1 MYVLSFQP
9 DPVKRTYKKYKP
21 HYQTNLKLAI
31 PVVISQLGHTLV
43 HTSDSIIVGHFA
55 GTIPLAAVSLVN
67 SIFTVVLVIGMGIS
81 YGLTPLIA
89 QESGKKNFK
98 ECGRLLANSLLINAI
113 TGILLYGLVYF
124 GSLLIIDNMGQAPDV
139 VQQARPYLGLLGF
152 SIIPL
157 MIFMTFKQFAE
168 GLGFTRQAMMIS
180 LWGNAL
186 NICLGVI
193 FVKGLFGITPMGIS
207 GVGWSTLIDRSIMA
221 IVMAIYVIRSKYF
234 KVYLKSFALRSIGKI
249 RSLNIL
255 RIGTPVAMQYTFE
268 VSAFSAAAI
277 LIGTIG
283 AVEQAAHQVAINL
296 ASMTYMMASGI
307 SAAATIRTGNN
318 YGREDFLNLRLSA
331 ISSYHIVLAFMAVT
345 ALIFIGFNQYLP
357 WIFTSDK
364 AVIVVASQL
373 LIIAGFFQ
381 LFDGAQV
388 VGLGIL
394 RGIGDV
400 NIPTLITFFAYWIIG
415 LPVGYYLGIHL
426 GMGANGIWYGLTLG
440 LLVSAGLLY
449 SRFHFSSKKLV
460 RLTHT

>member
-1 MYVLSFQP
+1 M
-9 DPVKRTYKKYKP
+9 KRIYHKYKP

-43 HTSDSIIVGHFA
+43 HTADSVIVGHFA

-89 QESGKKNFK
+89 QENGRKNFK
-98 ECGRLLANSLLINAI
+98 ECGRLLSNSLLINAI
-113 TGILLYGLVYF
+113 MGILLYLLVYF
-124 GSLLIIDNMGQAPDV
+124 GSLLIIDNMGQAPEV

-168 GLGFTRQAMMIS
+168 GLGFTKQAMMIS
-180 LWGNAL
+180 LWGNVL
-186 NICLGVI
+186 NVCLGVI
-193 FVKGLFGITPMGIS
+193 FVKGLFGIAPMGIS

-221 IVMAIYVIRSKYF
+221 VVMAIYVIRSRYF
-234 KVYLKSFALRSIGKI
+234 KEYLKSFALRSIGKL
-249 RSLNIL
+249 RSLSIL
-255 RIGTPVAMQYTFE
+255 KIGTPVAMQYTFE

-307 SAAATIRTGNN
+307 SAAATIKTGNN
-318 YGREDFLNLRLSA
+318 FGRKDFLSLRLSA
-331 ISSYHIVLAFMAVT
+331 ISNYHIVLIFMSVA
-345 ALIFIGFNQYLP
+345 ALIFVGLNQYLP
-357 WIFTSDK
+357 WIYTSDRS
-364 AVIVVASQL
+364 VIIVAAQL

-400 NIPTLITFFAYWIIG
+400 NVPTLITFIAYWIIG
-415 LPVGYYLGIHL
+415 LPVGYYLGIYL

-440 LLVSAGLLY
+440 LLVSAGLLFI
-449 SRFHFSSKKLV
+449 RFHYFTKKLV
-460 RLTHT
+460 LQLTHKQ